1 VTDADTAAGST
12 PPPAE
17 TDSESIRVLLV
28 DDDEDFVALASTL
41 LEAESDRIDTTTET
55 NPQHA
60 LEATE
65 FETIDC
71 VVSDFRMPELDGIEF
86 LETIR
91 ETYPELPFIL
101 FTGKGDEE
109 VAKRAI
115 AADVSDYIV
124 KDGSAEQYAISAN
137 RIENLVAQYHTRQQ
151 ARRQRRLDTL
161 SQQALDTA
169 LSEPTR
175 AAIET
180 GICTHL
186 VDTDLYAAAWIVE
199 SDPHSEAITAR
210 TQAGETALLADLSAV
225 AAREDSVEAQAMATG
240 GHHVASDIAE
250 RDDAWAVAAA
260 DHGMAAAIGVPITR
274 AGVPYGV
281 LGVYTTRSDLG
292 DDEVATLRTIAD
304 LTAFAIG
311 ASERRQGDT
320 SQEVTEVTFDAS
332 TTDLPF
338 VRVADAVGCAVEISQ
353 TSHRSDG
360 TTRTVYRLADPPADA
375 AETAETVVSAD
386 VEQVDGAADT
396 LSIASDEPWWVA
408 LTESYG
414 ANIAAAS
421 ADDDGATITVELP
434 PNVTVRAVVDTLT
447 AHAPGIEPVARQ
459 QRARRERSL
468 TELEAT
474 VAERLTDRQQEVV
487 ETAYEA
493 GYYEWPHAVS
503 SEAVADLLGIAQ
515 PTFAEHFWAAQR
527 RIVESLF
534 DPDNPE

>member
-1 VTDADTAAGST
+1 M
-12 PPPAE
+12 
-17 TDSESIRVLLV
+17 DSESIRVLLV

-60 LEATE
+60 LEATD
-65 FETIDC
+65 FEAIDC
-71 VVSDFRMPELDGIEF
+71 VVSDFRMPELDGIAF
-86 LETIR
+86 LEAIR

-109 VAKRAI
+109 TAKRAI

-161 SQQALDTA
+161 SQQALEAA
-169 LSEPTR
+169 LSEPSR
-175 AAIET
+175 EAIET
-180 GICTHL
+180 EICAHL
-186 VDTDLYAAAWIVE
+186 VDTELYAAAWIVE
-199 SDPHSEAITAR
+199 SDPHSEAITTR
-210 TQAGETALLADLSAV
+210 TRAGETALLADLSAV
-225 AAREDSVEAQAMATG
+225 VGREESIEARTVATG
-240 GHHVASDIAE
+240 DHHVASDLAD

-260 DHGMAAAIGVPITR
+260 DHGVTAAIGIPVAS

-281 LGVYTTRSDLG
+281 LGVYTTRNDQIG
-292 DDEVATLRTIAD
+292 DDEVATLTATAD
-304 LTAFAIG
+304 LTAFAIK

-320 SQEVTEVTFDAS
+320 SQRVTEVTFDAS
-332 TTDLPF
+332 ATKLPF
-338 VRVADAVGCAVEISQ
+338 VQLADAVGCAVEISQ

-360 TTRTVYRLADPPADA
+360 TARTVYRLADPPAAA
-375 AETAETVVSAD
+375 AETAETALSTA
-386 VEQVDGAADT
+386 VEQVDGAPGT
-396 LSIASDEPWWVA
+396 LSVASDEPWWVA

-421 ADDDGATITVELP
+421 AGNDGATITVELP
-434 PNVTVRAVVDTLT
+434 PNVTVRAVVNTLT
-447 AHAPGIEPVARQ
+447 AHAPSIEPIARQ
-459 QRARRERSL
+459 QRARQERSL
-468 TELEAT
+468 TALEAT

-487 ETAYEA
+487 ETAYET

-503 SEAVADLLGIAQ
+503 SETVADLLGIAQ
-515 PTFAEHFWAAQR
+515 PTFAEHFWAAQQ
-527 RIVESLF
+527 RIIESLF
-534 DPDNPE
+534 EPDTPE